1 MHRLALLVAV
11 LLLPGTAARAHDGH
25 EHPAPGMTMV
35 AEAAE
40 HLVPPD
46 LPVTDRFGR
55 TAGFLE
61 RLGGRGPVVIAFV
74 YTNCDGI
81 CDISNAILQAAGE
94 IARGDGG
101 AVPTLVSLTIDPV
114 RDTPSVLDAAAG
126 LYAAGEDW
134 LWFTAGTA
142 GTAPLLRSLGVPV
155 TDPEAHEPVFLVG
168 DFCSFRFLRV
178 AGLPDP
184 ALLVAE
190 ARRRDGC
197 G

>member
-1 MHRLALLVAV
+1 MRRLSLILAV
-11 LLLPGTAARAHDGH
+11 LLLPGTTVRAHDGH
-25 EHPAPGMTMV
+25 EHVEPGIAMI

-46 LPVTDRFGR
+46 IPVIDRFGR

-61 RLGGRGPVVIAFV
+61 RLGGRGPVIIAFI

-94 IARGDGG
+94 IARGDDG
-101 AVPTLVSLTIDPV
+101 AVPTLVSVTIDPA
-114 RDTPSVLDAAAG
+114 RDTPAVLDGAAR
-126 LYAAGEDW
+126 LYAAGQDW
-134 LWFTAGTA
+134 LWLTAGAA

-155 TDPEAHEPVFLVG
+155 TDPEAHEPVFLIG

-178 AGLPDP
+178 TGLSDP
-184 ALLVAE
+184 ELLVAE